1 MNTYKMGKCLNVLQN
16 EESLSAVM
24 IKFPILKEVKQFEAY
39 NMGNKSRIRNKEIPT
54 EWGSSKRLIKSR
66 NMGNIE
72 NPTIWGSV
80 VEVLKKM

>member
-1 MNTYKMGKCLNVLQN
+1 MGKAIIICNYSSPFCRKIVLMNTYKIGKCLNVLQN

-54 EWGSSKRLIKSR
+54 
-66 NMGNIE
+66 
-72 NPTIWGSV
+72 
-80 VEVLKKM
+80 